1 VTSAVP
7 PDLASLLGDRYKVE
21 RQIARGGMATVY
33 LAKDLRHD
41 RDVALKVMHREIA
54 LALGRERFLREI
66 KLAARLSHPNILTV
80 HDSGEMGDRLWYVMP
95 YVEGESLRD
104 RLNSDEKLGLDEAVS
119 LTREAADA
127 LGYAHS
133 LGIVHRDI
141 KPENILISRGHAVIA
156 DFGIARAIDV
166 ARDDALT
173 TAGVALGTTA
183 YMSPEQ
189 ALGEGVHAGSD
200 VWALGCVLYEMLA
213 GKPPFGTGGREVVTR
228 ALTGRPVP
236 LRALRLDVSEDL
248 ERIVEKALA
257 REKTD
262 RYANASA
269 LAEALDSYRAGRR
282 PRIDRKHLLR
292 IAGVGIAA
300 AIVIALGARMMS
312 SQRDTPAASP
322 AAARPMSSER
332 LSSDSTARELYKIAK
347 VEQLRRTAPSM
358 ARAIALFSQVIARDS
373 SYAPAWARLAGTAQ
387 ISYLRGYLIPG
398 IPRDS
403 LVALAVAASARA
415 IELGPDDASAWLV
428 KGRVSRLVDPVDN
441 GPVLFAIRK
450 SLAIDSTDAS
460 AWYDLGMAE
469 QESLNDSAARAAW
482 LRSAELNPGDVQT
495 LAFIALHYLW
505 NDEYDLGLKWADSAI
520 KLDPTY
526 QVSRIAAGQINVALG
541 RPLEAMRHIDVVLRL
556 ATGREKVNALSV
568 MAKAQVALGDRG
580 KARETLAIAR
590 GLFDMSN
597 MVVHE
602 PAFVGAGLAAVG
614 DTAAAVQLM
623 KAYSP
628 RGDLHYQLHLKRDPG
643 LRWLRGAW
651 GKGLLVP

>member
-1 VTSAVP
+1 MIPVH
-7 PDLASLLGDRYKVE
+7 PDLNSALADRYRVE

-41 RDVALKVMHREIA
+41 RDVALKVMHPEIA

-173 TAGVALGTTA
+173 TPGIALGTTA

-200 VWALGCVLYEMLA
+200 VWALGCVLYEMLS

-228 ALTGRPVP
+228 ALTGRPAP
-236 LRALRLDVSEDL
+236 LRSLRLDVSEDL
-248 ERIVEKALA
+248 ERIVDKALA
-257 REKTD
+257 REKSD
-262 RYANASA
+262 RYPNASA
-269 LAEALDSYRAGRR
+269 LAEALDSYRAARR
-282 PRIDRKHLLR
+282 PRIDRKHILR
-292 IAGVGIAA
+292 FAGIGLAA
-300 AIVIALGARMMS
+300 AIVIAVVAVMMPS
-312 SQRDTPAASP
+312 ERDTPVAPP
-322 AAARPMSSER
+322 AAARPVSSER
-332 LSSDSTARELYKIAK
+332 LSSDSTARELYRIAK
-347 VEQLRRTAPSM
+347 VEQMRRTETSM
-358 ARAIALFSQVIARDS
+358 TRAIMLYSQVIGRDS

-387 ISYLRGYLIPG
+387 IAYIRGYSIPG
-398 IPRDS
+398 ITRDS
-403 LVALAVAASARA
+403 LLALAIASAARA
-415 IELGPDDASAWLV
+415 IELGPDDAAAWLA
-428 KGRVSRLVDPVDN
+428 KGRVSRLIDPVDN
-441 GPVLFAIRK
+441 APVIFAIRK
-450 SLAIDSTDAS
+450 SLTIDSTDAS
-460 AWYDLGMAE
+460 AWFDLGLAE

-495 LAFIALHYLW
+495 IAFLALHYLW
-505 NDEYDLGLKWADSAI
+505 NDEYEVGLKWADSAI

-526 QVSRIAAGQINVALG
+526 QVSRIASGQLAVALG
-541 RPLEAMRHIDVVLRL
+541 RPLDAIRHLDVVLRL
-556 ATGREKVNALSV
+556 AVGREKVNALAV
-568 MAKAQVALGDRG
+568 MAKAQAALGDRG

-590 GLFDMSN
+590 GLFDVNN

-602 PAFVGAGLAAVG
+602 PAFIGPALAAVG

-623 KAYSP
+623 KSYSP
-628 RGDLHYQLHLKRDPG
+628 RGDLHYQLHLKRDPD
-643 LRWLRGAW
+643 LQWLRGTW